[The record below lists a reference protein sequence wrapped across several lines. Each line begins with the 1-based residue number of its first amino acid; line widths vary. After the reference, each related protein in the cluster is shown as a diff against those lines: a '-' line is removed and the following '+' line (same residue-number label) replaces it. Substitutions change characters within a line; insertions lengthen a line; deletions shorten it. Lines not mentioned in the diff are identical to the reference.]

1 MYVRPSNSKQVE
13 PNYYP
18 KKPPKKKQK
27 KNWEPLLQCTG
38 RYIVDLHRSK
48 QYAPSFPLSCS
59 SIRSRP
65 AGPNHVQEIPHS
77 WHGNWLCRM
86 EENTVARPLGV
97 HTTTC
102 PLMCGKTGEKSSQ
115 VPAIL
120 ISYWFA
126 GNNGIVCRSNQEP
139 SHQRENDKMDARSA
153 NQSLCT
159 LTKAGRSPVAFHKPG
174 DFTRLVPFRHFDS
187 CKGTLSTRWLGG
199 PSAILSPAHRI
210 MYSLS
215 PKSALSG
222 DVMLC
227 TSFHLFD
234 RTAGGGRIRTR

>member
-1 MYVRPSNSKQVE
+1 MYRSSVNYQLNTDYNYICMYVQVTVSKSNQTTIPK
-13 PNYYP
+13 NHP
-18 KKPPKKKQK
+18 KKTK

-102 PLMCGKTGEKSSQ
+102 PLTCGKTGEKSSQ

-120 ISYWFA
+120 ISYWLA
-126 GNNGIVCRSNQEP
+126 GNNGIVCRSN
-139 SHQRENDKMDARSA
+139 
-153 NQSLCT
+153 
-159 LTKAGRSPVAFHKPG
+159 
-174 DFTRLVPFRHFDS
+174 
-187 CKGTLSTRWLGG
+187 
-199 PSAILSPAHRI
+199 
-210 MYSLS
+210 
-215 PKSALSG
+215 
-222 DVMLC
+222 
-227 TSFHLFD
+227 
-234 RTAGGGRIRTR
+234 